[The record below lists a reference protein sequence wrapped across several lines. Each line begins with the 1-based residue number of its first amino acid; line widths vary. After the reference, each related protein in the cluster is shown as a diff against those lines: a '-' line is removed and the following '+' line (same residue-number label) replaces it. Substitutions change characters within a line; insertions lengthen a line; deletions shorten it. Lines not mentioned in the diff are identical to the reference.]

1 MRNESTIPHHRTLR
15 RRFINT
21 AVEDIGL
28 RIIKIKVLLDYRF
41 QDGRKQRRREILGR
55 SLSDQDLRHQDPR
68 LSSRKLLTFSADILN
83 VTFKN
88 SYI

>member
-1 MRNESTIPHHRTLR
+1 MCNESTIPHHRTLR

-21 AVEDIGL
+21 AVEDVGL

-41 QDGRKQRRREILGR
+41 QDGRRRREILGR
-55 SLSDQDLRHQDPR
+55 SLNDQDLRHQDPR

>member
-1 MRNESTIPHHRTLR
+1 MCNESTIPHHRTLR

-21 AVEDIGL
+21 AVEDVGL

-41 QDGRKQRRREILGR
+41 RRQRRLEILGR
-55 SLSDQDLRHQDPR
+55 SLNDQDLRHQDPR
-68 LSSRKLLTFSADILN
+68 LSSRKLLTFPADILN

>member
-1 MRNESTIPHHRTLR
+1 MCNESTIPHHRTLR

-41 QDGRKQRRREILGR
+41 RRQRRREILGR
-55 SLSDQDLRHQDPR
+55 SLNDQDLRHQDPR
-68 LSSRKLLTFSADILN
+68 LSSRKLLTFSADISN

>member
-1 MRNESTIPHHRTLR
+1 MCNESTIPHHRTLR
-15 RRFINT
+15 RHFINT

-41 QDGRKQRRREILGR
+41 RRQRRREILGR
-55 SLSDQDLRHQDPR
+55 SLNDQDLRHQDPR

>member
-1 MRNESTIPHHRTLR
+1 MCNESTIPHHRTLR

-21 AVEDIGL
+21 AVEDVGL

-41 QDGRKQRRREILGR
+41 RRQRRREILGR
-55 SLSDQDLRHQDPR
+55 SLNDQDLRHQDPR

>member
-1 MRNESTIPHHRTLR
+1 MCNESTIPHHRTLR

-41 QDGRKQRRREILGR
+41 RRQRRREILGR
-55 SLSDQDLRHQDPR
+55 SLNDQDLRHQDPR
-68 LSSRKLLTFSADILN
+68 LSSSKLLTFSADILN

>member
-1 MRNESTIPHHRTLR
+1 MCNESTIPHHRTLR

-41 QDGRKQRRREILGR
+41 RRQRRREILGR
-55 SLSDQDLRHQDPR
+55 SLNDQDLRHQDPR